1 MKKTLKDKIKHLWI
15 DKLEFRIISIT
26 PKISLLHFIDYHTL
40 IDNDLLEKYIDQI
53 EADKKAFKEL
63 KKRVKK

>member
-15 DKLEFRIISIT
+15 DKLEFRIIPIT
-26 PKISLLHFIDYHTL
+26 SKISLLHFIDYHTL

-53 EADKKAFKEL
+53 EADKKAFEEL